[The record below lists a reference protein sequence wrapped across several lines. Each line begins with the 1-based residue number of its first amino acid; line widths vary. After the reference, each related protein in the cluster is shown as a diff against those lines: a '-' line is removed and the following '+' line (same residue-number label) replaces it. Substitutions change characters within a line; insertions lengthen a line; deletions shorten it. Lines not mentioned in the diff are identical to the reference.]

1 MEGRRR
7 HAVAALTGLVLGLL
21 AIGPG
26 LGPGFV
32 LSFDMVFVPDPAFT
46 RMTFGLTGTAPRHVP
61 SDALVAA
68 LGAVLPGAAVQKLL
82 LLAVFVMAC
91 VSAASLVPSR
101 RTLPRLA
108 AGVCYAWNPFVA
120 ERLLLGHWA
129 FLLGYAALPW
139 AVGAAARVTGNG
151 GGRRL
156 LRTLLPAAAG
166 GFAAMAISGLA
177 ALTVAPFTAA
187 RRVRAL
193 AAVAG
198 ALVLL
203 SLPWL
208 VTGWLRPSG
217 MPGDTGA
224 VEAFAA
230 RADTPFG
237 ALGSL
242 LLLGGAWNRETVP
255 PAYGTPLLATAWAL
269 VVVAAIAAFA
279 RWCRAPW
286 ARGLAVAAAVGY
298 ALAAWG
304 AVAPDSLRAAIA
316 LWPGFAVFRDGQQY
330 VAPLAVLIA
339 VGFGTLVDRATR
351 PAPEPPGHTEN
362 DRDDRPA
369 PSPSA
374 GAEAGPG
381 GRDARV
387 DRVRSGDHVAGVVL
401 GVFAVVVPVVLLP
414 GLGWG
419 AMGRLDA
426 VQYPDDWIAAR
437 RIVQADP
444 VAGDVL
450 VLPWA
455 TYRSYPWNGGR
466 TSLDALPR
474 YLTRRVVVSDSV
486 VIGDVTVPA
495 EDPRAR
501 ELDRIV
507 RGSGPV
513 VDGLRAAGVRY
524 VALDAETGGPA
535 RRRLAGAETV
545 VDGADLVLFRIDR
558 PARGHRDGGAPTG
571 LAVAA
576 WAFFLAG
583 VFWSFST
590 PPITLIPHTPRIPRR
605 TRTP

>member
-1 MEGRRR
+1 
-7 HAVAALTGLVLGLL
+7 
-21 AIGPG
+21 
-26 LGPGFV
+26 
-32 LSFDMVFVPDPAFT
+32 
-46 RMTFGLTGTAPRHVP
+46 
-61 SDALVAA
+61 
-68 LGAVLPGAAVQKLL
+68 
-82 LLAVFVMAC
+82 
-91 VSAASLVPSR
+91 
-101 RTLPRLA
+101 
-108 AGVCYAWNPFVA
+108 
-120 ERLLLGHWA
+120 
-129 FLLGYAALPW
+129 
-139 AVGAAARVTGNG
+139 

-156 LRTLLPAAAG
+156 ARALLPAAAG
-166 GFAAMAISGLA
+166 GFAAMAVSGLA
-177 ALTVAPFTAA
+177 ALPIAAFTA
-187 RRVRAL
+187 RRRARAL
-193 AAVAG
+193 AAAFGVLA
-198 ALVLL
+198 LL

-237 ALGSL
+237 APGSL

-255 PAYGTPLLATAWAL
+255 PAYGTPPLALAWAL
-269 VVVAAIAAFA
+269 VVVVAVLAFA

-286 ARGLAVAAAVGY
+286 AKGLAVASAVGY

-304 AVAPDSLRAAIA
+304 AVAPASLRAAID

-330 VAPLAVLIA
+330 VAPLAVLVA
-339 VGFGTLVDRATR
+339 VGFGTLIDRVTR
-351 PAPEPPGHTEN
+351 TTSHAARTEKAGTDDPKSSPGDHARAGGAAGAE
-362 DRDDRPA
+362 DGRVAHAGEERVGGAEARSGDHARAGGAAGAEDGRVA
-369 PSPSA
+369 HAGEERVGGAEARSGDHA
-374 GAEAGPG
+374 RAGDAAGAEDGRVAHAGEERVGGAEAGPG
-381 GRDARV
+381 
-387 DRVRSGDHVAGVVL
+387 DRAAGVVGGRSGGDSAGVAL
-401 GVFAVVVPVVLLP
+401 GVFAVVAPVVLLP
-414 GLGWG
+414 GLAWG

-426 VQYPDDWIAAR
+426 VEYPDDWAAAR

-444 VAGDVL
+444 VDGDVL

-571 LAVAA
+571 VAVAA
-576 WAFFLAG
+576 WVLFLTG
-583 VFWSFST
+583 IIWSFST
-590 PPITLIPHTPRIPRR
+590 SPITLIPHTPRIPRR

>member
-1 MEGRRR
+1 M
-7 HAVAALTGLVLGLL
+7 AALTGLVLGLL

-46 RMTFGLTGTAPRHVP
+46 RMTFGLTGTVPRHVP

-68 LGAVLPGAAVQKLL
+68 LGAVLPGAAAQKLL
-82 LLAVFVMAC
+82 LLSIFVMAC

-139 AVGAAARVTGNG
+139 AVGAAARLNEGG

-156 LRTLLPAAAG
+156 ARALLPAAAG
-166 GFAAMAISGLA
+166 GFAAMAVSGLA
-177 ALTVAPFTAA
+177 ALPIAAFTAA
-187 RRVRAL
+187 RRARAL
-193 AAVAG
+193 AAAVGVLA
-198 ALVLL
+198 LL

-255 PAYGTPLLATAWAL
+255 PAYGTPPLALAWAL
-269 VVVAAIAAFA
+269 VVVVAVLAFA

-286 ARGLAVAAAVGY
+286 ARGLAVASAVGY

-304 AVAPDSLRAAIA
+304 AVAPASLRAAID

-330 VAPLAVLIA
+330 VAPLAVLVA
-339 VGFGTLVDRATR
+339 VGFGTLIDRATR
-351 PAPEPPGHTEN
+351 TTSHAARTKKAGTNAPK
-362 DRDDRPA
+362 
-369 PSPSA
+369 PSPGNHATA
-374 GAEAGPG
+374 GNAADAESGRFG
-381 GRDARV
+381 GV
-387 DRVRSGDHVAGVVL
+387 EGGDSAGVVL
-401 GVFAVVVPVVLLP
+401 GVFAVVAPVVLLP
-414 GLGWG
+414 GLAWG
-419 AMGRLDA
+419 AVGRLDA
-426 VQYPDDWIAAR
+426 VEYPDDWAAAR

-444 VAGDVL
+444 VDGDVL

-535 RRRLAGAETV
+535 RRRLAGAEAV

-571 LAVAA
+571 IAVAA
-576 WAFFLAG
+576 WAFFLTG
-583 VFWSFST
+583 IIWSFST
-590 PPITLIPHTPRIPRR
+590 SPITLIPHTPRIPRR